1 VGDGPTL
8 LQKILSIIFLLAALM
23 AFIWQARVMWLQD
36 IKKII
41 HAEEGEK
48 VVSPDETQHIDVRT

>member
-1 VGDGPTL
+1 MGDGPTL
-8 LQKILSIIFLLAALM
+8 LQKILSVIFLLAALT

-41 HAEEGEK
+41 RAEESEK

>member
-8 LQKILSIIFLLAALM
+8 LQKILSVIFLLAALT

-41 HAEEGEK
+41 RAEESEK

>member
-1 VGDGPTL
+1 MGDGPTL
-8 LQKILSIIFLLAALM
+8 LQKILSVIFLLAALT

-41 HAEEGEK
+41 RAEEGEK

>member
-1 VGDGPTL
+1 MGDGPTL
-8 LQKILSIIFLLAALM
+8 LQKILSVIFLLAALT

-41 HAEEGEK
+41 RTEEGEK
-48 VVSPDETQHIDVRT
+48 VVKPDETPHIDVCG

>member
-8 LQKILSIIFLLAALM
+8 LQKIFSVIFLSAALT

-41 HAEEGEK
+41 RAEESEK

>member
-1 VGDGPTL
+1 MGDGPTL
-8 LQKILSIIFLLAALM
+8 LQKIFSVIFLLAALT

-41 HAEEGEK
+41 RAEESEK

>member
-1 VGDGPTL
+1 MGDGPTL
-8 LQKILSIIFLLAALM
+8 PQKIFSVIFLLAALT

-41 HAEEGEK
+41 RTEESEK
-48 VVSPDETQHIDVRT
+48 VVKPDETQHIDVRT

>member
-1 VGDGPTL
+1 MGDGPTL
-8 LQKILSIIFLLAALM
+8 LQKILSVIFLLAALT

-41 HAEEGEK
+41 RAEESEK
-48 VVSPDETQHIDVRT
+48 VVSPDETPHIDVRA